1 METSIPTDS
10 YVKFGVG
17 SVPLQVYVNEPST
30 CKWSSQSKEYSVM
43 ENTMNCATS
52 LTQINARE
60 LYTCFTNLTGIKGR
74 EENKFFFRCKDQ
86 PSKAEEDRNVNVAS
100 YEFNL
105 RGSQPLNII
114 SVGPNGTA
122 TGNTH
127 TVPVQLK
134 VVTDDGAN
142 EGVSICSFSSTGLPN
157 SYVLMFETSAVES
170 TQRLDLTTGNYNYR
184 FRCVDYGGNAAEA
197 NVTFS
202 VLVDTAPPLV
212 TRAYYDSTNIA
223 LKIVT
228 NEDAVCAYS
237 LNSCNFN
244 FKEGIE
250 LIYSQSSN
258 KKSHFAEWKPNMAYY
273 IKCKD
278 NFDNEPAPNTCS
290 IVVSATSVG

>member
-1 METSIPTDS
+1 
-10 YVKFGVG
+10 
-17 SVPLQVYVNEPST
+17 
-30 CKWSSQSKEYSVM
+30 M

-60 LYTCFTNLTGIKGR
+60 LYTCFTNLTGIKDR

-86 PSKAEEDRNVNVAS
+86 PSKLEEDRNVNVAS

-114 SVGPNGTA
+114 SVGPNGTS
-122 TGNTH
+122 TGNTQ

>member
-17 SVPLQVYVNEPST
+17 SVPLQVYVNEPAT
-30 CKWSSQSKEYSVM
+30 CKWSTQNKEYSVM
-43 ENTMNCATS
+43 ENTMNCATN

-60 LYTCFTNLTGIKGR
+60 LYTCFTNLTGVVDR
-74 EENKFFFRCKDQ
+74 QENKFFFRCKGQ
-86 PSKAEEDRNVNVAS
+86 SNKPEEDRNVNVNS
-100 YEFNL
+100 YLFNL

-122 TGNTH
+122 TGNTN
-127 TVPVQLK
+127 TVPVNLK
-134 VVTDDGAN
+134 VVTDDRAN
-142 EGVSICSFSSTGLPN
+142 EGTAICSFSSSGLPN
-157 SYVLMFETSAVES
+157 SYVLMFETKAVEH
-170 TQRLDLTTGNYNYR
+170 TQRLDLTTGNYNYI
-184 FRCVDYGGNAAEA
+184 FRCVDYGGNATEA
-197 NVTFS
+197 SANFS
-202 VLVDTAPPLV
+202 VIVDTAPPLV

-244 FKEGIE
+244 FEEGIE
-250 LIYSQSSN
+250 LIYSQASK
-258 KKSHFAEWKPNMAYY
+258 KKSHFGEWKPNMAYY

-278 NFDNEPAPNTCS
+278 SFDNEPAPNACS
-290 IVVSATSVG
+290 IVVSATNIA